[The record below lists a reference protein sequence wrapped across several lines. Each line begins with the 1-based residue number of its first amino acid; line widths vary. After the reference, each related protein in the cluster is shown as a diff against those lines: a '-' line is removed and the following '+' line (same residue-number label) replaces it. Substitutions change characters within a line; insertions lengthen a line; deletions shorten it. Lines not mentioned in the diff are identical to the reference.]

1 MSKSKIFLFFCLSFL
16 AGVFFSSFLLARI
29 GYAEGVAGGPARLCL
44 PFILSA
50 GLLAVVLI
58 AVFWP
63 RKRFVIVGFCLIFL
77 AIGLWRYEA
86 HQQKIFFGPYRQ
98 LAQQNTAPTIK
109 GIIIKEPAISG
120 SYAKLLIKTDNNE
133 KISVMTDRWP
143 EYHYGDRIKIS
154 GVIGLP
160 ASDAGFDYSRYLMK
174 EGVAGVMSWPI
185 IEGLGEN
192 QGNPI
197 YGSLLRL
204 KSRMRQSFEQNL
216 SPPQSSLLTAIILG
230 DERPVSAEWK
240 NILNISGIRHI
251 TSVSG
256 MHIVIFS
263 DILMG
268 LGLAIG
274 LWRGQAFYLAL
285 IALWLFI
292 IMVGAPAPA
301 IRAGVMGGLL
311 LLGQKIG
318 RENVAGRAVVMA
330 AAFMVFQNPA
340 LLRGDIGFQLSFLAT
355 LGIIYL
361 GPIFRSRIAVI
372 TGRNFLSEL
381 LAMTFSAQ
389 IFTLPILIYNFGYF
403 SLVAPLANILV
414 VPLLSAVMAA
424 GFALGLTGMIW
435 QTLAWLVSLPAW
447 ALMTYFLRVAEYASK
462 IPMASISLKISW
474 PWFFAAYAVIGAFT
488 AWLWRREK
496 ERFL

>member
-1 MSKSKIFLFFCLSFL
+1 M
-16 AGVFFSSFLLARI
+16 V
-29 GYAEGVAGGPARLCL
+29 VAG
-44 PFILSA
+44 
-50 GLLAVVLI
+50 
-58 AVFWP
+58 
-63 RKRFVIVGFCLIFL
+63 FCFLFL
-77 AIGLWRYEA
+77 AIGLWRHEA
-86 HQQKIFFGPYRQ
+86 SQQKILFGSYRQ
-98 LAQQNTAPTIK
+98 LAQRNTAVTIS
-109 GIIIKEPAISG
+109 GTIIKEPALSG
-120 SYAKLLIKTDNNE
+120 SYAKLLVKTENGE
-133 KISVMTDRWP
+133 KVSVMTDRWP

-154 GVIGLP
+154 GVISLP
-160 ASDAGFDYSRYLMK
+160 SDNSGFDYSRYLMK
-174 EGVAGVMSWPI
+174 EGLAGVMSWPQ
-185 IEGLGEN
+185 IEGLEQN
-192 QGNPI
+192 QGNPV
-197 YGSLLRL
+197 YAALLRL
-204 KSRMRQSFEQNL
+204 KNKMQQSFEREL

-230 DERPVSAEWK
+230 DERQVSTEWK

-263 DILMG
+263 DILMA
-268 LGLAIG
+268 LCLAIG

-285 IALWLFI
+285 LALWLFI
-292 IMVGAPAPA
+292 IMVGAPPPA

-318 RENVAGRAVVMA
+318 RENVSGRAVVMA

-361 GPIFRSRIAVI
+361 GPIFRSRIAGI

-389 IFTLPILIYNFGYF
+389 IFTLPVLIYNFGYF

-424 GFALGLTGMIW
+424 GFALGLSGMIW
-435 QTLAWLVSLPAW
+435 HALAWLVSLPAW
-447 ALMTYFLRVAEYASK
+447 FLMTYFLRVAEYASK

-474 PWFFAAYAVIGAFT
+474 PWFLTAYGAIGALT
-488 AWLWRREK
+488 AWLCHRAK
-496 ERFL
+496 QQFLR